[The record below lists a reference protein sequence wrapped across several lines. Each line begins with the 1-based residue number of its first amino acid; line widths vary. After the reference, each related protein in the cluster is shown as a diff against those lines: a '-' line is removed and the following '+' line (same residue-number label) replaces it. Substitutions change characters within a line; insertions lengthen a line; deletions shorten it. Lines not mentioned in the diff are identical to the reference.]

1 MPAIR
6 RHIPTIRRHIPTI
19 PDSHNVLC
27 ALDLTSKSVPL
38 IQWASG
44 FARDHGANLKLV
56 HAVPGAEPRGGVDIE
71 GGRFRAF
78 LFDVARE
85 AVAEATT
92 RSRHKC

>member
-1 MPAIR
+1 MPA
-6 RHIPTIRRHIPTI
+6 IRRHIPTI

-85 AVAEATT
+85 AVAETTT